1 MQGVFQR
8 TLWYPPKSDTP
19 TIPGR
24 TAMIVTNQVH
34 RCRDCSSE
42 HIVRNG
48 RNRCRSQQYL
58 CHECGG
64 AARFPPKR
72 GAQGRG
78 RLPGGGSGCRGL
90 TASAAASA
98 TSGRHTRT
106 SSRREPTA
114 VSAGRPGRPRTWNA
128 GTTPGRFPRKTLS
141 FSKKDW
147 WHDQVTHLVHR
158 RVQPLM
164 LRVARIGA

>member
-64 AARFPPKR
+64 AARFTPKR

-78 RLPGGGSGCRGL
+78 RLPGGGAGAAGLPQVPQLQRLLEGIRGHPPGGNPPL
-90 TASAAASA
+90 CPQGGRGDRAHGTLVQHPGASPA
-98 TSGRHTRT
+98 
-106 SSRREPTA
+106 
-114 VSAGRPGRPRTWNA
+114 RPSP
-128 GTTPGRFPRKTLS
+128 FPRRTGGTIK
-141 FSKKDW
+141 
-147 WHDQVTHLVHR
+147 
-158 RVQPLM
+158 
-164 LRVARIGA
+164 